1 MSKVIAGMF
10 FILTMSAITCT
21 TNSQMRTSMKI
32 QNTSL
37 WQLIGTLGNHP
48 SLLPDKIKQV
58 LPIEFVTRNNNG
70 YFSSYDGG
78 RLLLLDKID
87 IAAVLLRVRNENE
100 ARGMVSLYLDPS
112 GACITPDDVHGHFPD
127 VVITDHPRGHS
138 LDEQTYW
145 SIQQPW
151 GELSFGFKER
161 NPDCLASVVLDRT
174 TPPAPSTPNP

>member
-10 FILTMSAITCT
+10 VMLAMSAIACA
-21 TNSQMRTSMKI
+21 TNFKMRTSMKI

-37 WQLIGTLGNHP
+37 WQLIDMLGNHP
-48 SLLPDKIKQV
+48 SLLPDKIKQA
-58 LPIEFVTRNNNG
+58 LPIEFVKRNNNG
-70 YFSSYDGG
+70 YFSSYDGE
-78 RLLLLDKID
+78 RLLLPDQIN
-87 IAAVLLRVRNENE
+87 IAAVLLRVRNEDE

-112 GACITPDDVHGHFPD
+112 GACVTLDDVHGHFPD

-161 NPDCLASVVLDRT
+161 NPDCLASVVLDRIEASRSQ
-174 TPPAPSTPNP
+174 PK